1 MKQTLLF
8 CLLCQ
13 IAFAQNP
20 QNKNLMSFSVGRT
33 FMGSGDLRGFNL
45 GFGFQKQFAKHFG
58 VETNLRA
65 TSATGVTYF
74 FGNATV
80 NPDYN
85 KELRFNTSGIQLE
98 VLPVLPI
105 INRAFKLS
113 VMAGPVLRRQL
124 NAKPNIYGINYY
136 QNISILSVKYDYDL
150 YANSLGFT
158 GQVEAAIRLNHKN
171 YLGVRL
177 AGHIYASDLNWYMPI
192 VYQRQL

>member
-1 MKQTLLF
+1 MKKTLLF

-13 IAFAQNP
+13 IGYAQNP

-45 GFGFQKQFAKHFG
+45 GFGFQKQFVKHFG
-58 VETNLRA
+58 IETNLRA

-74 FGNATV
+74 FGNTTV
-80 NPDYN
+80 NQGFN

-113 VMAGPVLRRQL
+113 LMAGPILRHQL
-124 NAKPNIYGINYY
+124 NAKPNTYGISYN
-136 QNISILSVKYDYDL
+136 QNTSILSVKYDHDL
-150 YANSLGFT
+150 YTNSLGFS
-158 GQVEAAIRLNHKN
+158 GQVEVAVRLNHKN
-171 YLGVRL
+171 YLGARL
-177 AGHIYASDLNWYMPI
+177 AGHIYDSDLNWYMPV
-192 VYQRQL
+192 VYQRQF